1 MKQSLKD
8 ELINAIDFPKD
19 ALLNLPKIML
29 IGKTHLTVE
38 NHRGIVEYLPERVRI
53 NSTVGIIRVIGENMV
68 INSIMTEVITITGE
82 IKSVEIVV

>member
-1 MKQSLKD
+1 MKRSLK
-8 ELINAIDFPKD
+8 ENIIEAIDFPKD
-19 ALLNLPKIML
+19 ALLNFPKITI
-29 IGKTHLTVE
+29 IGKSHLTVE

-53 NSTVGIIRVIGENMV
+53 NSTVGIIRIVGENMV